1 MTAEPAGRG
10 LSRRSGEKG
19 GEVGA
24 LGQGEAADEADGV
37 VEGFFFLHVADGMEA
52 GDDVVTGVGDEELG
66 GAEGVANLLQAVCFE
81 LG

>member
-1 MTAEPAGRG
+1 M
-10 LSRRSGEKG
+10 
-19 GEVGA
+19 
-24 LGQGEAADEADGV
+24 
-37 VEGFFFLHVADGMEA
+37 ADGMEA